1 MEEIMQNLLGELQEM
16 KMTMQALQGKVSDL
30 ESHGGV
36 MPPHGNPIG
45 EENARTLGD
54 VREGESAL
62 LLRMKKTCNIEPYKG
77 QRAMGVVE
85 NWISR
90 MNRYLRLFST
100 QISDQTAGVF
110 ACGYLT
116 DKALTWYDAWERT
129 LLAENHVVTWSALQN
144 GLLKNF
150 QSVDSV
156 QMARTRMWNLR
167 QDKSLQEYVEAFLD
181 LQVAITD
188 MSAAEALDVF
198 KRGLKEKIKKEVMLQ
213 NPQTVFEAIA
223 CAQRVAG
230 ALGGGDLLAH
240 PNVQPRVEFNGP
252 APMELGNMR
261 HQERRGIQGGDR
273 RGQADGRRWEG
284 RRRDNGDNGGARLET
299 RRCYECGR
307 FGHIALDTPRNFTGA
322 QRRRGSEERNNPK
335 KRRLKKTTA
344 QLVIADGEVEGIKV
358 RVLIDPG
365 ATENFLSRTVALK
378 LGLMLQKDDSEE
390 VELPNG
396 QTERIESLPRKV
408 HLTIGEYQESI
419 EWRVIRLARYDVI
432 LGMPWMERY
441 NPQIDWRRKI
451 VRGQH
456 WTIFGDRVR
465 SKVQNLPLFVVGTT
479 AISRTD
485 DCFLGLI
492 REAPSDKLSGQ
503 IPEYLRGVVDEYM
516 DVFPKDLPAGL
527 PPTRRI
533 DHQIEVI
540 PGTPPCKS
548 PYRLAP
554 HELEECK
561 AQIEEMLQ
569 KGFIQPSVSP
579 YGAPVLFVKKKDGS
593 MRMCI
598 DYRALNQQTVKN
610 KYPLPRMDDLFDQLR
625 GAKYFTKLDLRSGY
639 NQIRIADEDVPK
651 TAFRTRYGHF
661 EYLVMPFG
669 LTNAPATF
677 MGLMNDIFRPYLDQS
692 VIVFLDDILVYSRT
706 LAEHQRH
713 LRQVLQILRDN
724 HLYAKL
730 SKCEFGK
737 TEVDYLGHRV
747 SAKGIQ
753 VMEEKVE
760 AIQRWTAPQDQTQL
774 KSFLGLTGFYR
785 RFVRRF
791 AHIAQPL
798 TSMLGKGKPWRWGT
812 TQDIAFEALKEAL
825 LHAPILKWYDPS
837 RPIKVATDASGSAVG
852 AVLQQEWEDGW
863 HPVAY
868 FSRKLLPAE
877 RNYHTTEREE
887 LAIVLATK
895 HWKHYLGD
903 KSFTVETDHK
913 PLVYLETQKDLS
925 KRQIRWAEWRQRFN
939 MTINYVEGKKQL
951 ADALTRMPILNH
963 ISTEVK
969 VGADFW
975 TKLVD
980 ATKTD
985 AEIVAAET
993 AKGVTMKQG
1002 IVFKEGRVW
1011 IPQDAHLRRIILAEG
1026 HESALAGHVGIE
1038 KTLEAL
1044 QRVFYWPRMKE
1055 DVVMYVR
1062 SCGECQQIKAS
1073 NQAPAGL
1080 LQPLPIP
1087 SKRWE
1092 HVSMDLVCEL
1102 PTTSSGY
1109 DSIVVFVDKLS
1120 KMIHMCPTRKDVA
1133 APELAQLYL
1142 QNVVKHHGLSRV
1154 LITDRGTQFTSL
1166 FWRTLFGLFKTKL
1179 ALSTAYHPQTDGQTE
1194 RANRTIED
1202 MLRAFTENWDNLL
1215 PLVDFAYNNCINS
1228 STRTTPFFLMYGE
1241 HPLTPTGLLGGGSS
1255 SSVSTK
1261 VEAVNQFVRRIQEGV
1276 AKAKLKLQIAQN
1288 RQKQY
1293 ADTRRRHMEF
1303 KVGEKVWL
1311 STTNLKLIGSRK
1323 LNPRLIGPFTISR
1336 RIGMVAYELELPPTM
1351 KVHPVFHVSLLRRF
1365 VPRPPELGSTQDVR
1379 PPPELIDGVDEFEV
1393 ERILQKRTRGLRNQ
1407 RVEYLVKWKGYPMHE
1422 ATWEP
1427 SVNLTNAP
1435 LLLQSFEKQA
1445 RNEDVAV

>member
-1 MEEIMQNLLGELQEM
+1 
-16 KMTMQALQGKVSDL
+16 
-30 ESHGGV
+30 
-36 MPPHGNPIG
+36 
-45 EENARTLGD
+45 
-54 VREGESAL
+54 
-62 LLRMKKTCNIEPYKG
+62 
-77 QRAMGVVE
+77 
-85 NWISR
+85 
-90 MNRYLRLFST
+90 
-100 QISDQTAGVF
+100 
-110 ACGYLT
+110 
-116 DKALTWYDAWERT
+116 
-129 LLAENHVVTWSALQN
+129 
-144 GLLKNF
+144 
-150 QSVDSV
+150 
-156 QMARTRMWNLR
+156 
-167 QDKSLQEYVEAFLD
+167 
-181 LQVAITD
+181 
-188 MSAAEALDVF
+188 
-198 KRGLKEKIKKEVMLQ
+198 
-213 NPQTVFEAIA
+213 
-223 CAQRVAG
+223 
-230 ALGGGDLLAH
+230 
-240 PNVQPRVEFNGP
+240 
-252 APMELGNMR
+252 
-261 HQERRGIQGGDR
+261 
-273 RGQADGRRWEG
+273 
-284 RRRDNGDNGGARLET
+284 
-299 RRCYECGR
+299 
-307 FGHIALDTPRNFTGA
+307 
-322 QRRRGSEERNNPK
+322 
-335 KRRLKKTTA
+335 
-344 QLVIADGEVEGIKV
+344 
-358 RVLIDPG
+358 
-365 ATENFLSRTVALK
+365 
-378 LGLMLQKDDSEE
+378 
-390 VELPNG
+390 
-396 QTERIESLPRKV
+396 
-408 HLTIGEYQESI
+408 
-419 EWRVIRLARYDVI
+419 
-432 LGMPWMERY
+432 
-441 NPQIDWRRKI
+441 
-451 VRGQH
+451 
-456 WTIFGDRVR
+456 
-465 SKVQNLPLFVVGTT
+465 
-479 AISRTD
+479 
-485 DCFLGLI
+485 
-492 REAPSDKLSGQ
+492 
-503 IPEYLRGVVDEYM
+503 
-516 DVFPKDLPAGL
+516 
-527 PPTRRI
+527 
-533 DHQIEVI
+533 
-540 PGTPPCKS
+540 
-548 PYRLAP
+548 
-554 HELEECK
+554 
-561 AQIEEMLQ
+561 MLQ

-579 YGAPVLFVKKKDGS
+579 YGAPVLFVNKKDGS

-651 TAFRTRYGHF
+651 TTFRTRYGHF

-939 MTINYVEGKKQL
+939 MTINYVE
-951 ADALTRMPILNH
+951 
-963 ISTEVK
+963 
-969 VGADFW
+969 
-975 TKLVD
+975 
-980 ATKTD
+980 
-985 AEIVAAET
+985 
-993 AKGVTMKQG
+993 
-1002 IVFKEGRVW
+1002 
-1011 IPQDAHLRRIILAEG
+1011 EG

-1202 MLRAFTENWDNLL
+1202 MLRAFTMEEQENWDNLL
-1215 PLVDFAYNNCINS
+1215 PLVEFAYNNCINS

-1293 ADTRRRHMEF
+1293 VDTRRRHMEF

-1323 LNPRLIGPFTISR
+1323 LNPRFIGPFTISR